1 MPESQYS
8 ITASISVGEQNASF
22 ITWNSATAVN
32 ATAQLV
38 NNDVSYN
45 TLNISLAQTTTITG
59 GVVTFQGSTD
69 GVNWVNLQGF
79 QVGTGTTIGPTYTL
93 TANTYVVFSFNLTA
107 IPYFQ
112 VLLST
117 AITGTGSLTIG
128 YSADSFVNAMS
139 VSSSGSNAS
148 VGPNGSPI
156 PGDSTLIGSK
166 DASGNLQPASVANP
180 IPVTIV
186 PNSIG
191 NAPTIVAIGTSSTSV
206 LAANTSRKGLN
217 LVNMSYETI
226 SLSFGAN
233 AAVLFS
239 GINLGPG
246 GTFWMD
252 ATDFTTAAVSAIS
265 TLTAAGGYLGVQEF
279 Q

>member
-79 QVGTGTTIGPTYTL
+79 QVGTGATIGPTYTL
-93 TANTYVVFSFNLTA
+93 QANTYVVFSFNLTA
-107 IPYFQ
+107 LPYFQ
-112 VLLST
+112 IVLST
-117 AITGTGSLTIG
+117 VITGTGSVTIG
-128 YSADSFVNAMS
+128 YAADSVVNQP
-139 VSSSGSNAS
+139 SNASSNPS

-156 PGDSTLIGSK
+156 PADSTLIGSK
-166 DASGNLQPASVANP
+166 DASGNLQPASAANP
-180 IPVTIV
+180 VPVVIE
-186 PNSIG
+186 
-191 NAPTIVAIGTSSTSV
+191 PTSATGSTPI
-206 LAANTSRKGLN
+206 NT
-217 LVNMSYETI
+217 TI
-226 SLSFGAN
+226 S
-233 AAVLFS
+233 
-239 GINLGPG
+239 
-246 GTFWMD
+246 T
-252 ATDFTTAAVSAIS
+252 
-265 TLTAAGGYLGVQEF
+265 
-279 Q
+279 

>member
-8 ITASISVGEQNASF
+8 ITASISVGEMNASF
-22 ITWNSATAVN
+22 ITWNSGTGGGATAL
-32 ATAQLV
+32 LV
-38 NNDVSYN
+38 NNDISYN
-45 TLNISLAQTTTITG
+45 TLNITLAQTTTITG

-69 GVNWVNLQGF
+69 GVNWINLQGT
-79 QVGTGTTIGPTYTL
+79 QVGTGATIGPTYTL
-93 TANTYVVFSFNLTA
+93 QASTYVVFSFNLTA

-128 YSADSFVNAMS
+128 YAADSFVSNAAS
-139 VSSSGSNAS
+139 ASSSN
-148 VGPNGSPI
+148 NGS
-156 PGDSTLIGSK
+156 T
-166 DASGNLQPASVANP
+166 V
-180 IPVTIV
+180 
-186 PNSIG
+186 G
-191 NAPTIVAIGTSSTSV
+191 NAPIIVAIGTTSTLV
-206 LAANTSRKGLN
+206 LAQNLSRKGLN

-226 SLSFGAN
+226 SLSFGSN
-233 AAVLFS
+233 AAVLYS
-239 GINLGPG
+239 GVNLGPG

-252 ATDFTTAAVSAIS
+252 PADFTTAAVNAIS